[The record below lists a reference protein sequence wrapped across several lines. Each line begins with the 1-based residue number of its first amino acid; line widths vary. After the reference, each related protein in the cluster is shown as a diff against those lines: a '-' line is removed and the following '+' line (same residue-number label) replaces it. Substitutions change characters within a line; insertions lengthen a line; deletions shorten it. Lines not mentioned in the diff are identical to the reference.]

1 MNAGGIL
8 PKLFLND
15 TNIYKIMVFV
25 DLAAKPHRISWEAN
39 LGQVEIPFDS
49 IPFYVVG
56 FQVLEC
62 QHGKNRN
69 LYQKQKTIVKLA
81 DNSVADN
88 QLTLK
93 LADNSQNRDKYTFN
107 QF

>member
-56 FQVLEC
+56 FQVLFNFSLKK
-62 QHGKNRN
+62 KNN
-69 LYQKQKTIVKLA
+69 GGPSA
-81 DNSVADN
+81 
-88 QLTLK
+88 
-93 LADNSQNRDKYTFN
+93 
-107 QF
+107 